1 MGVNVFTR
9 FSLPWHASREYSVSA
24 MQSVPPISNPGQAH
38 PVLRAFVMGSLN
50 FEFLRERRRE
60 LADLGGFSEQ
70 YVFTDVPGALVKLR
84 TFAEAM
90 VKAVF
95 AHHQMTM
102 GYQSNLNDLLNDPSF
117 KAITP
122 AVIQDKLH
130 LLRVKGNHAAHG
142 TLHPTTPEQACG
154 YIHEAHDLARWFHLS
169 IDGGLLEKTP
179 AWQTLT
185 PELVDSTL
193 ALKREKKAVMRQ
205 LLEQEALMAKLLADL
220 EEARAQAQA
229 ASRSEEETKLILK
242 QAQQAVSVLD
252 FSEEETRK
260 KLIDAQ
266 LAAAGWQVGLDGKDT
281 TQVSQEFEVLHQPTA
296 TGVGYA
302 DYAEWDE
309 HGKPLGVI
317 EVKKTSVD
325 PELGR
330 MQGKYYAD
338 GLEKMYGQRPVIF
351 YTNGYEIF
359 IWDDAKGEPPRPLFG
374 FYSPDSLQYC
384 LFQSKERAQQLAAL
398 SPKEAITDRLYQV
411 EAIKRVAENF
421 DKRRRKALV
430 VQATGTGKTRVA
442 IALCELMIRAGWAKR
457 ILFLCDRRELRKQA
471 FNAFNDHLPGE
482 PAVIVSRSTAKDRQ
496 KRIYLATYPAMMKC
510 FHDFDPGFFDLIIA
524 DESHRS
530 IYNRFRDLFRYFDAY
545 QLGLTAT
552 AVQFI
557 FRNTYR
563 LFDCETGDPTFNYPY
578 EDAIAHEPPYL
589 CPFKVIK
596 HTTKFLRE
604 GIKYSQL
611 TPQQREELEEQVEDA
626 EAIDYEREHVSRAV
640 FNKDTD
646 RQILRNL
653 MENGVKNADGSSLGK
668 SIIFARNHK
677 HAKLLVSL
685 FDEMYPQFG
694 GDFCVRIDNY
704 EPRAEQLIDDL
715 KSNDGSKN
723 LTIAVSVDMLDT
735 GIDIPEVV
743 NLVFA
748 KPVKS
753 FAKFWQMIGRGT
765 RLCPNLFGPGRDKQF
780 FQIFDHWG
788 NFEWFDALVKE
799 DEPSRNKSLS
809 EILFEGRIK
818 LGEAALKAQDI
829 ASLKLAT
836 DLLAADVASLPEDC
850 LSVREKWKDVQGV
863 LRPGV
868 LDKFHAATVAVLRR
882 DIAPLMQWK
891 NIRRAEAA
899 HEFDLLIARLQEAKL
914 TGSATAADLRDKV
927 ANQVSE
933 LPVNLAPVQAKIA
946 VIEQAKSLKYLEAAT
961 VADLEIL
968 RAELRGIMRFRKGG
982 GGVGRPQPLIL
993 NVREEAD
1000 AVESTA
1006 HKPKLEG
1013 LDLVHYRNRVQGI
1026 LVDLVE
1032 NSSALKKIRE
1042 GQAVTTDDI
1051 EELIHEVLVQDP
1063 DLHLEDLLVHFP
1075 NKAHRLDLAIRQIIG
1090 LDADKVDEHFRA
1102 FVHKYPEL
1110 NANQIRFL
1118 ELLKSYVARYGAI
1131 ELDKLW
1137 DAPFTTLHSSGVEG
1151 IFTESEQV
1159 DDLLALLN
1167 EINGQAA

>member
-1 MGVNVFTR
+1 
-9 FSLPWHASREYSVSA
+9 
-24 MQSVPPISNPGQAH
+24 MQSVPPDSNPQPAKPGS
-38 PVLRAFVMGSLN
+38 PVCVMGSLN
-50 FEFLRERRRE
+50 FEFLRTKRRE
-60 LADLGGFSEQ
+60 LADLGGFAEQ

-95 AHHQMTM
+95 AHHLMPM

-154 YIHEAHDLARWFHLS
+154 YIREAHDLARWFHLS
-169 IDGGLLEKTP
+169 IDGGLLEETP

-242 QAQQAVSVLD
+242 QAQQAASVLD

-302 DYAEWDE
+302 DYVEWDE

-384 LFQSKERAQQLAAL
+384 LFQSKERAPELAAL

-457 ILFLCDRRELRKQA
+457 ILFLCDRKELRKQA

-611 TPQQREELEEQVEDA
+611 TPEQREQLEEQVEDA

-653 MENGVKNADGSSLGK
+653 MENGIKNADGSSLGK
-668 SIIFARNHK
+668 TIIFARNHK

-704 EPRAEQLIDDL
+704 EPRADQLIDDF
-715 KSNDGSKN
+715 KSNDGTKN

-765 RLCPNLFGPGRDKQF
+765 RLCPDLFGRGRDKQF

-788 NFEWFDALVKE
+788 NFEYFDALVKE
-799 DEPSRNKSLS
+799 EEPSRNKSLS
-809 EILFEGRIK
+809 EMLFEARIA
-818 LGEAALKAQDI
+818 LGEAALRAQDV

-836 DLLAADVASLPEDC
+836 DLLRADIAALPADC

-868 LDKFHAATVAVLRR
+868 LEGFQAATIAILRR
-882 DIAPLMQWK
+882 VLAPLMQWK
-891 NIRRAEAA
+891 NIRGAEAA
-899 HEFDLLIARLQEAKL
+899 HDFDLLIARLQEVTL
-914 TGSATAADLRDKV
+914 TGSSSAADLRDKMV
-927 ANQVSE
+927 LKVSE
-933 LPVNLAPVQAKIA
+933 LPINLTPVQAKIA
-946 VIEQAKSLKYLEAAT
+946 VIQQAKSLKYLESAT
-961 VADLEIL
+961 VADLEHI
-968 RAELRGIMRFRKGG
+968 RIELRGLMRFRKT
-982 GGVGRPQPLIL
+982 PPPPPWQPLIL

-1013 LDLVHYRNRVQGI
+1013 LDLVHYRNRVQGV
-1026 LVDLVE
+1026 LVDLLE
-1032 NSSALKKIRE
+1032 KSAALQKIRE
-1042 GQAVTTDDI
+1042 GQAVNTDDI
-1051 EELIHEVLVQDP
+1051 QELIHEVLVQDP

-1090 LDADKVDEHFRA
+1090 LDAAKVDEHFRA

-1137 DAPFTTLHSSGVEG
+1137 ETPFTTLHSSGVEG

-1167 EINGQAA
+1167 EINGEAG